1 MDKVA
6 WIELPADDTQRASDF
21 YEKTFGWN
29 MSDMGPGS
37 KMAITA
43 QSDDQGQPIQ
53 NGAINGDISQ
63 RTDTFTQPTIV
74 IEVSD
79 INDRIA
85 KAEAA
90 GGRVVK
96 PAEKLDGMNAMF
108 ALVADTEGNVV
119 GLLQDL

>member
-6 WIELPADDTQRASDF
+6 WFELPADDTQRASNF
-21 YEKTFGWN
+21 YEKTFGWK
-29 MSDMGPGS
+29 MSDMGGGS
-37 KMAITA
+37 QMALTA

-53 NGAINGDISQ
+53 NGSINGDISP
-63 RTDTFTQPTIV
+63 RTDTFTQPTLV

-79 INDRIA
+79 IEDRIK

-96 PAEKLDGMNAMF
+96 PSTKLDGMNAMY
-108 ALVADTEGNVV
+108 ALVADTEVNVV

>member
-6 WIELPADDTQRASDF
+6 WFELPADDTQRASDF